1 MSIVIGTIT
10 TDPDDLRTVSIDWS
24 PYLPSGVTVST
35 YSVTD
40 VDSDL
45 TAASPTNDT
54 TSSSVVIS
62 GGVAGRYY
70 YVTHRA
76 TFDNSDVRDVQTII
90 AVV

>member
-10 TDPDDLRTVSIDWS
+10 KDPDDLRTVSIDWS

-45 TAASPTNDT
+45 TAASATNDT